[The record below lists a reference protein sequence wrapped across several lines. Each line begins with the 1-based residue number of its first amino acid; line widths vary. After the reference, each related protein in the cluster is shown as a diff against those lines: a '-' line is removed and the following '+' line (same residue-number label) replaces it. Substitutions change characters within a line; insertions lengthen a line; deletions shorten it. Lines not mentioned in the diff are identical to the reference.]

1 MCNQYV
7 KQSKQLVDQLAKD
20 EHAWE
25 QEFAPIPQ
33 MECKDFSMATADT
46 SRKPSLP
53 PKFHGKLTSLTDF
66 SVAYLADSISGN
78 TDISIGRFF
87 QNRCGDLR
95 DMIPENSPKKFKD
108 HVPMALV
115 EKPAESG

>member
-1 MCNQYV
+1 MV
-7 KQSKQLVDQLAKD
+7 EQLVKD
-20 EHAWE
+20 EHSWE
-25 QEFAPIPQ
+25 QEFAEIPQ
-33 MECKDFSMATADT
+33 AKYKDLSMTTANT
-46 SRKPSLP
+46 SRKPP
-53 PKFHGKLTSLTDF
+53 PKQFGKLTSLTDF

-95 DMIPENSPKKFKD
+95 EIIPENNQKKSKE

-115 EKPAESG
+115 QTSFKLG